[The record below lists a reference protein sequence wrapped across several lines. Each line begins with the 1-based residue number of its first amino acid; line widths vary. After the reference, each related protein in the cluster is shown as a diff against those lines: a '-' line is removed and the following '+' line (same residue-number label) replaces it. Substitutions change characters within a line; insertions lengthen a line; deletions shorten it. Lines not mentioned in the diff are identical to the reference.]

1 MFPRNAGKKRVW
13 RPFTSKYISFKRD
26 GISRWL
32 RWPANLWNI
41 SLEKKKKVTT
51 RRVPFATFS
60 TYVEM
65 SQWNAFHQRRN
76 DSSELHTS
84 SNDRRNKGI
93 SPTYCVEIG
102 MQVEASWPIA
112 IVSRSSQI
120 LDTFKS
126 PRLLGCSIGRET
138 RRFNL
143 DPSPCFL
150 FYSFIFLLLFSFFFP
165 PSSSSSFLDRFL
177 LDTTRDLAW
186 STQMDHRC
194 CSIRQTSIFIRANNR
209 INFYETIVRRLRPF
223 ERRRL

>member
-1 MFPRNAGKKRVW
+1 MLGKKESGDHSRANIYPSNATV
-13 RPFTSKYISFKRD
+13 FRD
-26 GISRWL
+26 DSDGQLICETFHL
-32 RWPANLWNI
+32 K
-41 SLEKKKKVTT
+41 KKKKVTT

-165 PSSSSSFLDRFL
+165 PLLLRRSSTDSFLTRHVTWPGRPRWTTDVARFVKPRFL
-177 LDTTRDLAW
+177 FARITGLISTRR
-186 STQMDHRC
+186 S
-194 CSIRQTSIFIRANNR
+194 
-209 INFYETIVRRLRPF
+209 F
-223 ERRRL
+223 ED

>member
-1 MFPRNAGKKRVW
+1 MFPRNAGKKESGDHSRANIY
-13 RPFTSKYISFKRD
+13 PSNATAFRD
-26 GISRWL
+26 DSDGQLICETFHL
-32 RWPANLWNI
+32 
-41 SLEKKKKVTT
+41 KKKKVTT

-177 LDTTRDLAW
+177 LDTTHDLAW

-194 CSIRQTSIFIRANNR
+194 CSIRQTSIFIR
-209 INFYETIVRRLRPF
+209 ITGLISTRRSF
-223 ERRRL
+223 ED

>member
-1 MFPRNAGKKRVW
+1 
-13 RPFTSKYISFKRD
+13 
-26 GISRWL
+26 
-32 RWPANLWNI
+32 
-41 SLEKKKKVTT
+41 
-51 RRVPFATFS
+51 
-60 TYVEM
+60 M
-65 SQWNAFHQRRN
+65 SQRNAFHRRGN

-150 FYSFIFLLLFSFFFP
+150 FYSFIFLLLFSFFF
-165 PSSSSSFLDRFL
+165 SSLFSSPSSSFLDRFL
-177 LDTTRDLAW
+177 LDTTHDF
-186 STQMDHRC
+186 ST
-194 CSIRQTSIFIRANNR
+194 
-209 INFYETIVRRLRPF
+209 RPARPRWTTDVARF
-223 ERRRL
+223 VKPRFLFARE

>member
-150 FYSFIFLLLFSFFFP
+150 FYSFIFLLLFSFFSP
-165 PSSSSSFLDRFL
+165 PLFFFVVPRPIPSWHDTWPGLVDPDGPPML
-177 LDTTRDLAW
+177 LDSSNLDFY
-186 STQMDHRC
+186 S
-194 CSIRQTSIFIRANNR
+194 NNR

>member
-1 MFPRNAGKKRVW
+1 
-13 RPFTSKYISFKRD
+13 
-26 GISRWL
+26 
-32 RWPANLWNI
+32 
-41 SLEKKKKVTT
+41 
-51 RRVPFATFS
+51 
-60 TYVEM
+60 M
-65 SQWNAFHQRRN
+65 SQRNAFHRRGN

-150 FYSFIFLLLFSFFFP
+150 FYSFIFLLLFSFFSLLFFP
-165 PSSSSSFLDRFL
+165 LPLHRSSTDSFLTRHMTFRPGL
-177 LDTTRDLAW
+177 LDPDGPPMLLD
-186 STQMDHRC
+186 SSNLD
-194 CSIRQTSIFIRANNR
+194 
-209 INFYETIVRRLRPF
+209 FYSRVNKKI
-223 ERRRL
+223 